1 MRKKI
6 IYSEKGN
13 KMATTELERAVDD
26 YVDGLTSQQL
36 REIVFSKLLDEYD
49 DVNIFNTEKGINNEQ
64 KDYKVFDKFL

>member
-1 MRKKI
+1 
-6 IYSEKGN
+6 
-13 KMATTELERAVDD
+13 MATTELERAVDD

-64 KDYKVFDKFL
+64 KDYKVFDKFLRKG

>member
-1 MRKKI
+1 
-6 IYSEKGN
+6 
-13 KMATTELERAVDD
+13 MATTELERAVDD

-64 KDYKVFDKFL
+64 KRLQSF